1 MGNFKAFYQ
10 KHRKRLFAYLMRSTG
25 DYCLSSD
32 ILQESFTR
40 YLEKYGKEGI
50 NPALLYT
57 IARHAMIDGH
67 RKQGRD
73 TPLFEDQVQPQHH
86 PETHLNVREEY
97 RRAVQR

>member
-1 MGNFKAFYQ
+1 
-10 KHRKRLFAYLMRSTG
+10 MRSTG